1 VIATLRELAT
11 TVASDAVTVDDL
23 VHRLDGT
30 AVDMIG
36 NVLVD
41 SPSLEGV
48 AQASV
53 VRVASGEAPAHV
65 TLELIDPV
73 PEEALTASFGTPTPV
88 PPEFPGGPDRL
99 LYELDLPDG
108 SYTASLIANIEEQ
121 GARRVTLRRDPRL
134 R

>member
-1 VIATLRELAT
+1 MIATLRELAAAI
-11 TVASDAVTVDDL
+11 ASDAVTVESL

-30 AVDMIG
+30 AVDLIG
-36 NVLVD
+36 NVRVD
-41 SPSLEGV
+41 APSLGGV

-53 VRVASGEAPAHV
+53 VRDASGQAPSHV

-73 PEEALTASFGTPTPV
+73 AEEALTASFGTPTPV
-88 PPEFPGGPDRL
+88 PPEFPGGPERV
-99 LYELDLPDG
+99 LYDLDLPDG
-108 SYTASLIANIEEQ
+108 SYTAALIASIEGQ